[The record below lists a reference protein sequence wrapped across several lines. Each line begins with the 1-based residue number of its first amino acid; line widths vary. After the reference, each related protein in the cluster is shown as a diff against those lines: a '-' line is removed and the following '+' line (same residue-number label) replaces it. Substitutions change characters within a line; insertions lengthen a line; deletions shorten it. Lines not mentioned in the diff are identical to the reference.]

1 LLKIFK
7 YFDELFVEMKQHQKH
22 YFETEYEIIKINAL
36 PQYKDEMSEEDL
48 LFWENVES
56 NYFNDIDDKTK
67 KREKTIDLMFETI
80 ENNLNKYIKELHK
93 ETSYCKYMITEFF
106 HEYLNNIE
114 GFTYIPEIEN
124 AIKDNTIDSFIDDQ
138 KNLLKRGE

>member
-1 LLKIFK
+1 
-7 YFDELFVEMKQHQKH
+7 
-22 YFETEYEIIKINAL
+22 
-36 PQYKDEMSEEDL
+36 
-48 LFWENVES
+48 
-56 NYFNDIDDKTK
+56 
-67 KREKTIDLMFETI
+67 
-80 ENNLNKYIKELHK
+80 
-93 ETSYCKYMITEFF
+93 MITEFF